1 MAKKPKININA
12 TFDYTH
18 LIPTICLRLETEVPE
33 LKPIFFGDSCNLKKN
48 SRFFTMKT
56 SNLNHIQSLDLK
68 RKRKKEKT
76 KTKTLLIMG
85 IRQKNLK

>member
-33 LKPIFFGDSCNLKKN
+33 LKPIFFGDSCNLKKKN
-48 SRFFTMKT
+48 PV
-56 SNLNHIQSLDLK
+56 SL
-68 RKRKKEKT
+68 
-76 KTKTLLIMG
+76 
-85 IRQKNLK
+85 Q

>member
-33 LKPIFFGDSCNLKKN
+33 LKPIFFGDSYNLKK
-48 SRFFTMKT
+48 K
-56 SNLNHIQSLDLK
+56 IPVSL
-68 RKRKKEKT
+68 
-76 KTKTLLIMG
+76 
-85 IRQKNLK
+85 Q